1 MRILIDATCITD
13 QMDGWARYSYNL
25 MKQFS
30 LIDKENEYTILLQKA
45 NLSDNHPIFKLNEME
60 NFSLK
65 RVGFGPVGPIREFKF
80 LLARL
85 SPDYD
90 VFHCLGTYLPIFQNY
105 KSVVTV
111 HDLKY
116 LRYPNLW
123 GKGFHFKVAYM
134 RSTLKKALS
143 KAKRV
148 IADSQDTKEDIVN
161 FFGISEDKI
170 KVIYLATDLKMK
182 LASDSACSILEKYSI
197 NKPYFLYLGV
207 NLLHKNLNGL
217 IEAFAEFKEIYDKWN
232 TKLLITG
239 KQYSAYNTHL
249 NKAKKVGII
258 DNIIFTGFVPD
269 EHLPLLYQEAEAFL
283 FPSFHEGFGLP
294 ILEAMECGT
303 PVITSNVSAMPEV
316 AGNAALLVDPNNPK
330 EIAQKMFAIMD
341 SEDLKREYIEKGYE
355 RVKKFSWGKT
365 AQETLTVY
373 NFVLSKT

>member
-25 MKQFS
+25 IKQFS
-30 LIDKENEYTILLQKA
+30 LIGKENEYTVLLQKA
-45 NLSDNHPIFKLNEME
+45 NLSNNHPIFELNEME
-60 NFSLK
+60 TFSLK
-65 RVGFGPVGPIREFKF
+65 RVGFGPVGPVREFKF

-116 LRYPNLW
+116 LRYPSLW
-123 GKGFHFKVAYM
+123 GKGFRFKVFYLKH
-134 RSTLKKALS
+134 TLKKALS
-143 KAKRV
+143 KAKRI

-161 FFGISEDKI
+161 FLGISEDKI
-170 KVIYLATDLKMK
+170 KVIYLATDLKLK

-207 NLLHKNLNGL
+207 NLPHKNLSGL
-217 IEAFAEFKEIYDKWN
+217 IDAFAEFKELYDRWN
-232 TKLLITG
+232 TELVITG
-239 KQYSAYNTHL
+239 KQYPAYNQYL
-249 NKAKKVGII
+249 NKAREVRII
-258 DNIIFTGFVPD
+258 DNIIFTGFVPND
-269 EHLPLLYQEAEAFL
+269 HLPLLYREAEAFL

-316 AGNAALLVDPNNPK
+316 AGDAALLVNPSNPK
-330 EIAQKMFAIMD
+330 EIAEKMFAIMD
-341 SEDLKREYIEKGYE
+341 SDDLKREYIEKGYE
-355 RVKKFSWGKT
+355 RVKKFSWEKT
-365 AQETLTVY
+365 AQETLRLYTEV
-373 NFVLSKT
+373 NQLE